1 MIRRYKLDWFQLK
14 FPRDLTQDSVL
25 AALSAFSGVT
35 HGVRLVFDLS
45 ATADGITHRLGV
57 SPAATDA
64 VTGNLRAAIP
74 SLRLQPIDG
83 PAHLGGRRSLWQLN
97 PVVAALRTD
106 ELSSIAAS
114 LLSSLFPLND
124 GECVRLTWTLRS
136 APRPHLPDLP
146 DNQLVGRVRALRA
159 KLDGPGLAGV
169 GELLV
174 SAVEP
179 SRASLLM
186 QRTSAV
192 LRSLATPHGQ
202 LAADPYWY
210 GRLAHL
216 LAQRGRFFSA
226 PELAAVIGWP
236 IDAPDIPGLEL
247 GAAKRLVPSAELPA
261 SGRVLGLSDFM
272 GLQRPVAIS
281 PAASTRGLY
290 VLGPTG
296 TGKTSLLKSLIR
308 DDLAQGRGLV
318 VVETNGDLVSD
329 LLDMVPQERIAD
341 VVLLDPTDGDY
352 AVGFNPF
359 ASNAEPSLIADQLG
373 ELLQR
378 LWEAFW
384 GPRTAQLTHMALLT
398 LARRSGSTLL
408 DLPHLYLDPA
418 FRARVLADL
427 DDPLGLGPDWQWFE
441 NLSQRE
447 QATVVAP
454 LLNKVRAFTA
464 RPAIRA
470 IVGQAA
476 PATSLKSIMAE
487 DKVLL
492 VNLPKG
498 LIGTE
503 TAQLLGCLVLTGLW
517 QAAAERVAMPSK
529 HRRPFGLYVDE
540 VQDFASAPVPWDE
553 MFAQGRK
560 YGLAVTAAHQNLGQ
574 LPKELREVILANAR
588 SKAVF
593 ALSADDAKKLEP
605 LFSPALSADD
615 LQALDAYSVAARVAL
630 EDGTTAWPVTLTA
643 PPPPEPLGSTKRV
656 RDKSRAQYARPK
668 AEIETALRRQA
679 EGRPKRRTAPVG
691 RKQRSRR

>member
-1 MIRRYKLDWFQLK
+1 VTTQEKLGWFQLK

-25 AALSAFSGVT
+25 AALSAFSGIAN
-35 HGVRLVFDLS
+35 GVRLVFDLS
-45 ATADGITHRLGV
+45 ATAEGITHRLGV

-64 VTGNLRAAIP
+64 ITGGLRAAIP
-74 SLRLQPIDG
+74 SLRLR
-83 PAHLGGRRSLWQLN
+83 PADAPLRPNGRRLLLQLG
-97 PVVAALRTD
+97 PTVAALRTD
-106 ELSSIAAS
+106 KLGSIAAS
-114 LLSSLFPLND
+114 LLSSLFPLD
-124 GECVRLTWTLRS
+124 SGESVCLNWTLRS
-136 APRPHLPDLP
+136 GPRPHLPDLP
-146 DNQLVGRVRALRA
+146 DNQLVGRLRVLRA
-159 KLDGPGLAGV
+159 KLAEPGLSGV
-169 GELLV
+169 GELCV
-174 SAVEP
+174 SSPDPA
-179 SRASLLM
+179 RASLLA
-186 QRTSAV
+186 QRTGAV
-192 LRSLATPHGQ
+192 LRSLGTPHGQ
-202 LAADPYWY
+202 LVADSYWY

-216 LAQRGRFFSA
+216 FAQRGRYLSA

-236 IDAPDIPGLEL
+236 IDAPDLPGLEL
-247 GAAKRLVPSAELPA
+247 GAAKRLVPNASLPTG
-261 SGRVLGLSDFM
+261 GRVLGQSDFA
-272 GLQRPVAIS
+272 GLSRPVAIT

-308 DDLAQGRGLV
+308 DDLAEGRGLV

-329 LLDMVPQERIAD
+329 LLDIVPPERIGD
-341 VVLLDPTDGDY
+341 VVLLDPTDPEY
-352 AVGFNPF
+352 AVGFNPL
-359 ASNAEPSLIADQLG
+359 ASSAEPSLIADQLG
-373 ELLQR
+373 ELFQR

-384 GPRTAQLTHMALLT
+384 GPRTAQLTHMGLLT

-408 DLPHLYLDPA
+408 DLPRLYFDPV
-418 FRARVLADL
+418 FRARVLTDL

-470 IVGQAA
+470 IVGQAD
-476 PATSLKSIMAE
+476 PATSLKAIMAE

-517 QAAAERVAMPSK
+517 QAAAERAAMPSQ

-560 YGLAVTAAHQNLGQ
+560 YGLALTAAHQNLGQ
-574 LPKELREVILANAR
+574 LPKELQEVILANAR

-593 ALSADDAKKLEP
+593 ALSGSDAKKLEP
-605 LFSPALSADD
+605 LFAPALTADD
-615 LQALDAYSVAARVAL
+615 LQALDAYGIAAQIAL
-630 EDGTTAWPVTLTA
+630 EDGSTARPVTLTT
-643 PPPPEPLGSTKRV
+643 PPPLKSLGSAESV
-656 RDKSRAQYARPK
+656 RAQSRGRYARPK
-668 AEIETALRRQA
+668 AEVEAALRKQA
-679 EGRPKRRTAPVG
+679 ERPERRAAPVG
-691 RKQRSRR
+691 RKRRSRR

>member
-1 MIRRYKLDWFQLK
+1 VTGHSKLDWFKLK
-14 FPRDLTQDSVL
+14 FPRDITQDSVV
-25 AALSAFSGVT
+25 AALSAFSGVA

-45 ATADGITHRLGV
+45 ATSDGITHRLGV
-57 SPAATDA
+57 SSAATDA
-64 VTGNLRAAIP
+64 VSGNLRAAIP
-74 SLRLQPIDG
+74 SLHMQSVGVQPHF
-83 PAHLGGRRSLWQLN
+83 PARRSLWQLS
-97 PVVAALRTD
+97 PPVAALRTD
-106 ELSSIAAS
+106 DLSATTAS

-124 GECVRLTWTLRS
+124 DESVRLTWTLGS

-146 DNQLVGRVRALRA
+146 DNQLVGRLRALRA
-159 KLDGPGLAGV
+159 KLAEPGLSGV
-169 GELLV
+169 GELCV
-174 SAVEP
+174 SSPDPARV
-179 SRASLLM
+179 SLLM

-202 LAADPYWY
+202 LVADPYWY
-210 GRLAHL
+210 GQLAHL
-216 LAQRGRFFSA
+216 FAQRGRYMSA

-247 GAAKRLVPSAELPA
+247 GAAKRLVPSADLPTW
-261 SGRVLGLSDFM
+261 GRVLGQSDFT
-272 GLQRPVAIS
+272 GLSRPVAIS

-296 TGKTSLLKSLIR
+296 TGKTSLLKNLIQ
-308 DDLAQGRGLV
+308 DDLTQGRGLV

-329 LLDMVPQERIAD
+329 LLDIIPPERISD
-341 VVLLDPTDGDY
+341 VVLLDPTDPEC

-359 ASNAEPSLIADQLG
+359 ASSAEPSLIADQVG
-373 ELLQR
+373 ELFQR

-384 GPRTAQLTHMALLT
+384 GPRTAQLTHMGLLS

-408 DLPHLYLDPA
+408 DLPRLYLDPA
-418 FRARVLADL
+418 FRAEVLADL

-441 NLSQRE
+441 SLSQRE

-470 IVGQAA
+470 IVGQAD
-476 PATSLKSIMAE
+476 PAMSLERILTE

-503 TAQLLGCLVLTGLW
+503 TAQLLGCLVLIGLW
-517 QAAAERVAMPSK
+517 QVAAGRAAVPSQQ
-529 HRRPFGLYVDE
+529 RRPFGLYVDE

-553 MFAQGRK
+553 MVAQGRK
-560 YGLAVTAAHQNLGQ
+560 YGLAVTAAHQNLSQ
-574 LPKELREVILANAR
+574 LPKELRDVILANAR

-593 ALSADDAKKLEP
+593 ALSGSDAKKLEP
-605 LFSPALSADD
+605 LFAPGLNAED
-615 LQALDAYSVAARVAL
+615 LQALDAYAIAARVAL
-630 EDGTTAWPVTLTA
+630 ENGTTAWPVTLRT
-643 PPPPEPLGSTKRV
+643 PSPPEPLGSAAAV
-656 RDKSRAQYARPK
+656 RASSRARYARPK
-668 AEIETALRRQA
+668 REIEAALREQA
-679 EGRPKRRTAPVG
+679 EGPKRRQAPVG
-691 RKQRSRR
+691 RKRRSSQ